1 MTSNPKPSPAEASVP
16 AGHGSLDFVV
26 GLIAN
31 ECPRNAPGWLHAT
44 GELIHVVMNGGQL
57 HCVIAEN
64 HRPVCALMPDWQPTQ
79 AQFALWVKLKSYHRH
94 ETLRHTRG
102 Q

>member
-1 MTSNPKPSPAEASVP
+1 MPEPTTTESTPSDPEGS
-16 AGHGSLDFVV
+16 GSLDRLV
-26 GLIAN
+26 GHIAN

-57 HCVIAEN
+57 HCVIAKN

-79 AQFALWVKLKSYHRH
+79 AQFALWVKLKSNSRIDQT
-94 ETLRHTRG
+94 ERT
-102 Q
+102 